1 MIKAYIKSSKG
12 NLLTQDETTT
22 LSVILKDGDITLPLD
37 NYNIAWYRVRDGNYL
52 ERKTGTYITISAND
66 IDSAT
71 QYVCNICNT
80 VNLTDVTGS
89 NLLDKNNNV
98 LTADIV
104 LYTSESELFKAVDE
118 DSSIPL
124 NPEDYTFVLANRS
137 EKLLG
142 QIINIDY
149 TSVDIHTNL
158 NSADQITFKIQKT
171 LDEIEEPLWDS
182 IVDLKL
188 IYVVELKEFF

>member
-37 NYNIAWYRVRDGNYL
+37 NYDIAWYRVKDGNYL

-66 IDSAT
+66 IDPAT

-80 VNLTDVTGS
+80 VNLTDATGN

-149 TSVDIHTNL
+149 TSVDIQDRK
-158 NSADQITFKIQKT
+158 S
-171 LDEIEEPLWDS
+171 
-182 IVDLKL
+182 
-188 IYVVELKEFF
+188 VV

>member
-1 MIKAYIKSSKG
+1 M
-12 NLLTQDETTT
+12 
-22 LSVILKDGDITLPLD
+22 
-37 NYNIAWYRVRDGNYL
+37 
-52 ERKTGTYITISAND
+52 
-66 IDSAT
+66 
-71 QYVCNICNT
+71 
-80 VNLTDVTGS
+80 
-89 NLLDKNNNV
+89 
-98 LTADIV
+98 

-171 LDEIEEPLWDS
+171 LDDIEEPLWDS

-188 IYVVELKEFF
+188 IYVVELKEFFEIKVQLDDTSAEVSKTITAEGLCESELSQVLLHNIEINTTDDIARDDYVVTTFYNRANKKGSLLDRAPAPVPPPPPGPPAHGESR